1 MDIFTHI
8 AQFWSAIIAIL
19 VTIADVLLNTTD
31 RIDAIN
37 YDDLEIVN
45 YLGYVKYVLGDTLWF
60 MLMSGILISI
70 GVTVYFTF
78 LRGIK
83 LVKDLLIRI

>member
-70 GVTVYFTF
+70 GVTVYF
-78 LRGIK
+78 
-83 LVKDLLIRI
+83 